1 MPYSAEDCATYNPN
15 LHTHKYNGKEFDT
28 THGLNTYDYGARQY
42 NSLVDRCQYFFGNIY
57 DRISFLK
64 FEIMNKKK
72 TLIYIAI
79 FMFTI
84 WIIAIVHGL
93 HSMSNQPVS
102 EREQRSFFCMEGNI
116 VATKYLYF
124 DHGDIF
130 LVTLRPTSINIY
142 KNELTKSDP
151 FWGVYD
157 KKKNLVFFMMS
168 YWDSY
173 IEKQARNNVEIDS
186 HDKYHIKLTNSF
198 IGNFYYIPDTL
209 VKYENENTIRL

>member
-1 MPYSAEDCATYNPN
+1 
-15 LHTHKYNGKEFDT
+15 
-28 THGLNTYDYGARQY
+28 
-42 NSLVDRCQYFFGNIY
+42 
-57 DRISFLK
+57 
-64 FEIMNKKK
+64 MNKKK
-72 TLIYIAI
+72 TFIYIAI

-93 HSMSNQPVS
+93 HSMSNRQIPDCEVTRRKLSCFSIEGDIVS
-102 EREQRSFFCMEGNI
+102 S
-116 VATKYLYF
+116 KYLF
-124 DHGDIF
+124 SDHGHADIF

>member
-1 MPYSAEDCATYNPN
+1 
-15 LHTHKYNGKEFDT
+15 
-28 THGLNTYDYGARQY
+28 
-42 NSLVDRCQYFFGNIY
+42 
-57 DRISFLK
+57 
-64 FEIMNKKK
+64 MNKKK

-79 FMFTI
+79 SMFTI

-157 KKKNLVFFMMS
+157 KKKNLVYFVMS
-168 YWDSY
+168 YWDSN
-173 IEKQARNNVEIDS
+173 IEKSVWKKGIIDS
-186 HDKYHIKLTNSF
+186 YKQHHIELTNKYK
-198 IGNFYYIPDTL
+198 GNLLELCDSL
-209 VKYENENTIRL
+209 VQYENENTIRL